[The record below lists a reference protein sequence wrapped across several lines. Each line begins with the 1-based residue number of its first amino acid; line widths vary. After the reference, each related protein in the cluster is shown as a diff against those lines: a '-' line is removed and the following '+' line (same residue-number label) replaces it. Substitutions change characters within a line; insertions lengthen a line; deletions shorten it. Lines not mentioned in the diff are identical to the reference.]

1 MMSRNIPRTVSRPWN
16 LSSILPGGICPN
28 LADTDQAF
36 ALSLDSNSNPDFL
49 LFNIDFSVTHR
60 GTFDES

>member
-1 MMSRNIPRTVSRPWN
+1 MSRAWN